1 MTHEIAWMGDT
12 SWPGLGGNTAM
23 AGHVTMRDGS
33 EGPFRRLQVLNPGDE
48 IFLQTGEN
56 IYTYQVRELETVPD
70 YEFSV
75 LESTQEP
82 QLTLV
87 TCTGWDEELEI
98 YLERLVLYADLVESS
113 VR

>member
-1 MTHEIAWMGDT
+1 
-12 SWPGLGGNTAM
+12 
-23 AGHVTMRDGS
+23 
-33 EGPFRRLQVLNPGDE
+33 
-48 IFLQTGEN
+48 
-56 IYTYQVRELETVPD
+56 VRELVTVPD

-75 LESTQEP
+75 LESTESP

-113 VR
+113 PR